1 MHRTVLV
8 TGASGSIGGAIA
20 RVFAQN
26 GDSVILQYH
35 NRSSAAHALAAELN
49 LIHHRILTLPADL
62 TKEDQVLEL
71 FLEAEKFSGPVEI
84 LVNNA
89 GISYLGLLQEMSLA
103 QWNQLLAVNL
113 TGAFLCCR
121 SALPA
126 MIRQHSGQIINI
138 SSIWGLCGASCE
150 VAYSA
155 TKAALI
161 GFSKA
166 LAKEVGPSGIRV
178 NCVAPGLID
187 TPMNAQLDP
196 AAKLAFLNETPLGKI
211 GTPSDVAELVLFLA
225 SEKAK
230 FITGQV
236 ISPNGGFVI

>member
-1 MHRTVLV
+1 MPRTILV
-8 TGASGSIGGAIA
+8 TGASGGIGGAIA

-35 NRSSAAHALAAELN
+35 SQRLAAQALAAELR
-49 LIHHRILTLPADL
+49 LLHPRIWALPADL
-62 TKEDQVLEL
+62 TKEEQVLAL
-71 FLEAEKFSGPVEI
+71 FQQTEEVSGAVNV

-89 GISYLGLLQEMSLA
+89 GISYLGLLQEMSLTE
-103 QWNQLLAVNL
+103 WNQLMAVNL
-113 TGAFLCCR
+113 TAAFLCCR
-121 SALPA
+121 SVLPA
-126 MIRQHSGQIINI
+126 MIRQQAGQIINI

-155 TKAALI
+155 AKAALI

-178 NCVAPGLID
+178 NCVAPGLIE
-187 TPMNAQLDP
+187 TAMNAHLD
-196 AAKLAFLNETPLGKI
+196 AAARQTLLDETPLAKI
-211 GTPSDVAELVLFLA
+211 GTPSDVAELVFFLA

>member
-20 RVFAQN
+20 RAFAQN

-49 LIHHRILTLPADL
+49 LIHHRIFALPADL
-62 TKEDQVLEL
+62 TKEDQVDEL
-71 FLEAEKFSGPVEI
+71 FLQAEKLSGPVEI

>member
-1 MHRTVLV
+1 MSRTVLV
-8 TGASGSIGGAIA
+8 TGASGGIGGAIA

-35 NRSSAAHALAAELN
+35 SQSMAAQN
-49 LIHHRILTLPADL
+49 LVAQLRLFHPRVWALPADL
-62 TKEDQVLEL
+62 TKEDQVQTLFQQAEEL
-71 FLEAEKFSGPVEI
+71 DGAVDVLI
-84 LVNNA
+84 NNA
-89 GISYLGLLQEMSLA
+89 GIAYYGLLQEMSLT
-103 QWNQLLAVNL
+103 QWNQLMAVNL
-113 TGAFLCCR
+113 TAAFLCCR
-121 SALPA
+121 SVLPA
-126 MIRQHSGQIINI
+126 MIRQQAGQIINI

-166 LAKEVGPSGIRV
+166 LAKEAGPSGIRV

-187 TPMNAQLDP
+187 TTMNAHLDS
-196 AAKLAFLNETPLGKI
+196 AARQSLLDDTPLAKI
-211 GTPSDVAELVLFLA
+211 GTPSDVAELVFFLA